1 MSLSLINHCLLLPS
15 LEFLTFLRHMT
26 ISGHDWIRTID
37 ADFYRNSCSAFVS
50 LQTLSFADMKEWEE
64 WQCRTGDFP
73 SLQSLSVTNCPK
85 LKGHFPKQLSHLRK
99 LIIEDCKQLVTL
111 APWTLEICELQ
122 LQDCGKLQ
130 IDYNPTTLT
139 RLQIGG
145 DNMEASLLERLG
157 LIISHTS
164 LESFTTFSCS
174 NMNIPINHCSG
185 FLEKLHIGG
194 GCDSPTN
201 FPLDFFPK
209 LELELSECPNLQM
222 ITQGHPLNHLKI
234 LRIEKCSRFE
244 YFPNEGLFAQQLESF
259 YIIGLE
265 KLKSLPKACL
275 CSFHLLIFCM

>member
-1 MSLSLINHCLLLPS
+1 
-15 LEFLTFLRHMT
+15 MT